1 VLVPAA
7 TAALREM
14 PVLPDPHDASAT
26 ARWIQ
31 SVLAGER
38 PVPPPIELQV
48 GAVLRALDV
57 RPRVRDAAVA

>member
-1 VLVPAA
+1 
-7 TAALREM
+7 M